1 MAMLRSSRGVPLQPV
16 SSVSLA
22 VASNYTQT
30 LLRGLKRAGR
40 LIFGTCNILI
50 MAAWVV
56 ETARTTCRRYPFY
69 GTAKCG
75 LPGLVVHALPVR
87 RLQTHYRIDL
97 LMVLCVNLLYLSLC
111 LPLSPFVM
119 VGSLVTWWTVFRPR
133 KFHGLLFR
141 LNKPP
146 VRSSEGSISL
156 PVMKSWMRDAT
167 LCTRSCG

>member
-1 MAMLRSSRGVPLQPV
+1 MRFSTSRRFFTLWIGLGVPPFFFM
-16 SSVSLA
+16 A
-22 VASNYTQT
+22 AWI
-30 LLRGLKRAGR
+30 GFRAGF
-40 LIFGTCNILI
+40 IFGACNILV

-56 ETARTTCRRYPFY
+56 ETARTTCRRCPFY

-75 LPGLVVHALPVR
+75 LPGLVVPLFLAPQPAHTLPVR

-97 LMVLCVNLLYLSLC
+97 LMVLYVNLLYVNLC

-119 VGSLVTWWTVFRPR
+119 VGSLVTWWTVFRPK

-146 VRSSEGSISL
+146 IRSSEGRIRL
-156 PVMKSWMRDAT
+156 PVII
-167 LCTRSCG
+167 G